1 MRILIVGATGNSG
14 LALTRMALAR
24 GLRVTAYVRSAEKL
38 QALLGEQGN
47 HPALTIST
55 GTLAN
60 EATLAR
66 AMAGQDA
73 VINAAGNATVDPD
86 FVALVQSVIAT
97 AEKAL
102 GNGGRLWLFGGAA
115 ALDVPGHPIRAADLP
130 ILPKVYK
137 QHIHNLARVEATGL
151 DWSMLCPGPMVSSI
165 SGQPSEGLRVSVD
178 RWPVEGPADGGLFRT
193 LRILKAFKQRMGE
206 MTVTYEDA
214 AKVILD
220 NLQIAGPFAR
230 RRVGLAL
237 PAGQT
242 GSKPLV
248 VRVKY

>member
-97 AEKAL
+97 AGSDLRA
-102 GNGGRLWLFGGAA
+102 RSLFNHGEVAERSIAA
-115 ALDVPGHPIRAADLP
+115 VL
-130 ILPKVYK
+130 K
-137 QHIHNLARVEATGL
+137 T
-151 DWSMLCPGPMVSSI
+151 
-165 SGQPSEGLRVSVD
+165 
-178 RWPVEGPADGGLFRT
+178 VEGSRPPGV
-193 LRILKAFKQRMGE
+193 RIPPPPPVHL
-206 MTVTYEDA
+206 
-214 AKVILD
+214 
-220 NLQIAGPFAR
+220 
-230 RRVGLAL
+230 
-237 PAGQT
+237 
-242 GSKPLV
+242 
-248 VRVKY
+248 